1 MRHFISRNRKR
12 ALLLCICAALAVGV
26 TGCGEQR
33 GGNTTSESSGISTH
47 AATDEDTTSESSNA
61 STHAEMDEN
70 TTSKPKEYTIPS
82 TPSPQD
88 EITMWESFGTSNYT
102 PFAEHN
108 RLKTLD
114 EPASLRFTIGDTLP
128 HLNGSYGLYPAYAA
142 IAQATY
148 PDYLNEGVH
157 KGTIYSFV
165 GNNTTAG
172 AYERLVDRECDMIFV
187 PGPGEEQETY
197 AKEKGV
203 ELVYTPV
210 CREAFVFFVHPDNPI
225 DELSQDE
232 IRGIYSGQITDW
244 AQAGAPELGNIL
256 AYQRNEE
263 SDSQTAMEQL
273 VMQGTPLMTPPME
286 QEAFGAYDWDYINMV
301 TDYQNLPGAIG
312 YSFRIYCSA
321 PINKDIHVKLLAVDG
336 VEPTAENI
344 ENGAYPLIVTFYA
357 VTRSDA
363 NKSTRALLDWICT
376 EQGQALIEKAGYFKV
391 P

>member
-1 MRHFISRNRKR
+1 
-12 ALLLCICAALAVGV
+12 
-26 TGCGEQR
+26 
-33 GGNTTSESSGISTH
+33 
-47 AATDEDTTSESSNA
+47 
-61 STHAEMDEN
+61 
-70 TTSKPKEYTIPS
+70 
-82 TPSPQD
+82 
-88 EITMWESFGTSNYT
+88 MWESFGTSNYT

-114 EPASLRFTIGDTLP
+114 EPATMRFTVGDTLP
-128 HLNGSYGLYPAYAA
+128 KLDGTWDLYPAYAA

-148 PDYLNEGVH
+148 PEYLNEGVF
-157 KGTIYSFV
+157 KGTIGNFV
-165 GNNTTAG
+165 KCSDTAW
-172 AYERLVDRECDMIFV
+172 AYQRLADRECDMIFV

-210 CREAFVFFVHPDNPI
+210 CREAIVFFVHPDNPI
-225 DELSQDE
+225 SKLSQDE
-232 IRGIYSGQITDW
+232 IRGIYSGNITAWSQLDVPIP
-244 AQAGAPELGNIL
+244 GKIL
-256 AYQRNEE
+256 AYQR
-263 SDSQTAMEQL
+263 DKDHASQTAMEQL

-286 QEAFGAYDWDYINMV
+286 QEAFGWAYDWDYINMV
-301 TDYQNLPGAIG
+301 TDYQNRPGAIG